1 MGVDG
6 AVRDFGGLQGVRSG
20 ASPSRATTDETT
32 KQAAKRSTGVLCLL
46 PLFGVSATIFLFN
59 AATGICEMAS
69 SRSVERSD
77 TTDNSSQK
85 IGTTPEESQKKEPQ
99 RGSILQPRVG

>member
-1 MGVDG
+1 
-6 AVRDFGGLQGVRSG
+6 
-20 ASPSRATTDETT
+20 
-32 KQAAKRSTGVLCLL
+32 
-46 PLFGVSATIFLFN
+46 
-59 AATGICEMAS
+59 MAS

-99 RGSILQPRVG
+99 RGSILQPRVGPCPRFPIPQGPTLGCQTKKLFPLPLFGRGKRGWAAPNSFTSRHLGLETGIPGGARSIINSC